1 MILITRSGEFTFI
14 FYLAIFCQFVNLVSL
29 YIFLANFT
37 PFGRVVFFVLFGVFP
52 VLLQGVSFSGLEI
65 VNQS

>member
-37 PFGRVVFFVLFGVFP
+37 PLVELFSLFFFCVFP
-52 VLLQGVSFSGLEI
+52 VLLQGVSSSGLEI

>member
-29 YIFLANFT
+29 YIFLTNFT
-37 PFGRVVFFVLFGVFP
+37 PFGRVVFFVLFGDCP
-52 VLLQGVSFSGLEI
+52 VLLQGVSPNGLEI

>member
-14 FYLAIFCQFVNLVSL
+14 FYLAIFCKFVNLVSL

-37 PFGRVVFFVLFGVFP
+37 PFFGRVVFFPCLVFAWF
-52 VLLQGVSFSGLEI
+52 LLQGVSSSGL
-65 VNQS
+65 